1 MDAQDQ
7 RNAQNPQTDA
17 QDPQPQSPFQ
27 RLVATLDY
35 PVYIVT
41 TATRNQTS
49 GCLIGFATQ
58 CSINPPRFLVCI
70 SKKNRTLEIARQADV
85 LAVHVVDEKDMH
97 LAEIFG
103 GETGDDTDKF
113 ARVSWHYVH
122 GVPVLDS
129 CKRWFA
135 GTVLGRIAL
144 GDHVGFLL
152 EPIEAEKGAQ
162 SEQLTVQEARGIEP
176 GHPP

>member
-1 MDAQDQ
+1 MDAQTQ
-7 RNAQNPQTDA
+7 
-17 QDPQPQSPFQ
+17 QPQSRFD

-35 PVYIVT
+35 PLYIVT
-41 TATRNQTS
+41 TAAHNKTS

-85 LAVHVVDEKDMH
+85 LAVHVVDEKDRN

-103 GETGDDTDKF
+103 GETGDETDKF
-113 ARVSWHYVH
+113 ARVSWHYAH
-122 GVPVLDS
+122 GVPILDA
-129 CKRWFA
+129 CECWFA

-152 EPIEAEKGAQ
+152 APIDAEKGAQ
-162 SEQLTVQEARGIEP
+162 SEQLTVQEARNVQP